1 MSAEKYAATR
11 TDGIYIGKDIR
22 EIVRLMI
29 EEGMSWQKAADA
41 VGLSRRRAKK
51 AIEKPHVVAYR
62 RERRKAFL
70 DLACMRVPFK
80 LMELM
85 ESDNA
90 AAAVRAT
97 LALEELN
104 QQSRAEPMRRI
115 STGGIVIVLG
125 GPQQHASL
133 SVGQAS
139 MPVIEQ
145 APALAEIESDDE

>member
-1 MSAEKYAATR
+1 MPTEKYFATR
-11 TDGIYIGKDIR
+11 TDGVYIGKSIR

-29 EEGMSWQKAADA
+29 EEGLSWQKAADA
-41 VGLSRRRAKK
+41 VGLPRRRAKK

-62 RERRKAFL
+62 RERRKEFL

-104 QQSRAEPMRRI
+104 QQSRGEPMRRI

-125 GPQQHASL
+125 GPQQKAL
-133 SVGQAS
+133 SVGAGT

-145 APALAEIESDDE
+145 APALAEIEPDDE